1 MNSENTL
8 RLAFYD
14 SGIGGFSVLREFLKF
29 FKNISKE
36 NAAQGAISETNPPG
50 LKIEIHYIADSARA
64 PYGARSLE
72 DIKRYVHEF
81 SDFAANLGIDY
92 FISACN
98 TSSNL
103 FEDLDF
109 SAYKFKTLNLF
120 TALNSF
126 LEKEK
131 ETLALANLYY
141 LATKANIAS
150 GKYRNLVLK
159 VNPIA
164 CPKLVPLIEKFNF
177 DEALSVL
184 ETEYLGNVE
193 DDENAEVGVQQRGGT
208 VVGRANSRLTRT
220 SDRSVLLVHEDHE
233 DEENA
238 EVGVQQRG
246 GTVVGRANSRLTRT
260 SDRSVLLVHE
270 DHEDEE
276 NAEVGVQQQS
286 QDILIL
292 GCTHY
297 ALLKHLLGKYSIID
311 PAELILKEFSKNFTA
326 GKISLINLNTYS
338 TGENSSLIVSTKEL
352 TVSNET

>member
-29 FKNISKE
+29 FKEINQL
-36 NAAQGAISETNPPG
+36 AQADKASSGINLPE

-72 DIKRYVHEF
+72 DIKRYVYEF

-120 TALNSF
+120 TTLNSF

-150 GKYRNLVLK
+150 GKYHNLALK

-184 ETEYLGNVE
+184 ETEYLGNA
-193 DDENAEVGVQQRGGT
+193 EN
-208 VVGRANSRLTRT
+208 
-220 SDRSVLLVHEDHE
+220 
-233 DEENA
+233 EENA

-246 GTVVGRANSRLTRT
+246 GTVVERANSRLTRT
-260 SDRSVLLVHE
+260 SDR
-270 DHEDEE
+270 
-276 NAEVGVQQQS
+276 N
-286 QDILIL
+286 ILIL

-297 ALLKHLLGKYSIID
+297 ALLKHLLTKYSVID
-311 PAELILKEFSKNFTA
+311 PAELILKEFSKNFTVS
-326 GKISLINLNTYS
+326 KLSSINLNTYA
-338 TGENSSLIVSTKEL
+338 TIL
-352 TVSNET
+352 

>member
-29 FKNISKE
+29 FKDINKE
-36 NAAQGAISETNPPG
+36 TAAQGVVTETNLPG

-72 DIKRYVHEF
+72 DIKRYVQEF

-150 GKYRNLVLK
+150 GKYKNLVLK
-159 VNPIA
+159 VNPLA

-220 SDRSVLLVHEDHE
+220 SDRSVL
-233 DEENA
+233 
-238 EVGVQQRG
+238 Q
-246 GTVVGRANSRLTRT
+246 
-260 SDRSVLLVHE
+260 VHE

-286 QDILIL
+286 RDILIL

-311 PAELILKEFSKNFTA
+311 PAELILKEFSKSFTA
-326 GKISLINLNTYS
+326 GTISSINLNTYS
-338 TGENSSLIVSTKEL
+338 TGENSSLMVSTKEL
-352 TVSNET
+352 TVSSET